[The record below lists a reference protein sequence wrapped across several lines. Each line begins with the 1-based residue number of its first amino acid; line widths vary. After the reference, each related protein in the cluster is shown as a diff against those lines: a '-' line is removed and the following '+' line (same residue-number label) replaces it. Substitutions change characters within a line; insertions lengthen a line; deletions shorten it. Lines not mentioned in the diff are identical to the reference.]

1 MKIGDLIDERYKV
14 ISVLGEGGMAIVY
27 LAKDLISKKEV
38 AIKIIREETMKKPV
52 SITRFEREEGAAASL
67 NHPNIVRVINLGTF
81 EGRPYMVNELIHG
94 QTLKDVLNVRGKY
107 SISEALD
114 IMSQL
119 CGAIYHANQHN
130 VIHRDIKPQNLYITQ
145 DGTVKLGDF
154 GIATFSNAPSRVTR
168 SNVVVGSVHYL
179 APEIS
184 QGKPASPQSDI
195 YAMGITFFELLT
207 GRVPFD
213 DESPVYVALK
223 HIKDKMPSIRKIN
236 NKIPVQIEKIINKAC
251 AKNPDDRYKSADEM
265 KKEIDR
271 LIKNPELMKKVSLF
285 QKIFGR
291 KNKD

>member
-1 MKIGDLIDERYKV
+1 MI
-14 ISVLGEGGMAIVY
+14 
-27 LAKDLISKKEV
+27 
-38 AIKIIREETMKKPV
+38 
-52 SITRFEREEGAAASL
+52 
-67 NHPNIVRVINLGTF
+67 
-81 EGRPYMVNELIHG
+81 
-94 QTLKDVLNVRGKY
+94 
-107 SISEALD
+107 
-114 IMSQL
+114 
-119 CGAIYHANQHN
+119 
-130 VIHRDIKPQNLYITQ
+130 
-145 DGTVKLGDF
+145 F

>member
-1 MKIGDLIDERYKV
+1 M
-14 ISVLGEGGMAIVY
+14 
-27 LAKDLISKKEV
+27 
-38 AIKIIREETMKKPV
+38 
-52 SITRFEREEGAAASL
+52 
-67 NHPNIVRVINLGTF
+67 
-81 EGRPYMVNELIHG
+81 
-94 QTLKDVLNVRGKY
+94 
-107 SISEALD
+107 
-114 IMSQL
+114 
-119 CGAIYHANQHN
+119 
-130 VIHRDIKPQNLYITQ
+130 
-145 DGTVKLGDF
+145 
-154 GIATFSNAPSRVTR
+154 
-168 SNVVVGSVHYL
+168 GSVHYL